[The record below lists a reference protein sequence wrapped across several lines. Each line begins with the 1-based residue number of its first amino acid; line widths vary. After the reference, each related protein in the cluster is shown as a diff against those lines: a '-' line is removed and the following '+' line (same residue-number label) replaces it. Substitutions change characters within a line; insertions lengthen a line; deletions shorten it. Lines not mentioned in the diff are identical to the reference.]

1 MVGRRISGKVDARTL
16 GDAGAAVCR
25 CGLERT
31 FMTAGELIREL
42 ATMPAGTPVF
52 IGDAGGTE
60 DCIDAVTVVWTPG
73 VGVSRAVICRKEA

>member
-1 MVGRRISGKVDARTL
+1 MDALRLDTAFDARAP
-16 GDAGAAVCR
+16 GDAGAVVCR
-25 CGLERT
+25 CALERT

-42 ATMPAGTPVF
+42 ATVPAGTPVF

-73 VGVSRAVICRKEA
+73 VGVSRAVICRKEG